1 MNEDCNPVE
10 ESFRKLFDKLNTL
23 SDEIGKANLLT
34 KSFLRCWEFTD
45 CPPEVMR
52 KCIVVLQNADRQCWL
67 LVGTLS
73 GVKDVAPCAVKAG
86 DCRNCGFY
94 QNVNN
99 REQVDVADR
108 VEAVKV
114 LVVEDENIVALEIK
128 DRLKRLG
135 YAVCGVVAFG
145 EQAVEEAREKHPDL
159 VLMDI
164 RLKGKMDGV
173 EAAGIIQRE
182 SDIPVVFL
190 TANSDDPTFL
200 RAKLTN
206 PFGFVLK
213 PFHERE
219 LKTSVDLALYKH
231 KTAQADARL
240 RQREKT
246 LERAKTE
253 VITDSNDKSVEAL
266 DEIIGAARRIL
277 NCASEQER
285 SECVAGIVAQAE
297 ALRAKMMSAAGML
310 SADINRLMDESRRI
324 NKGDLKA
331 S

>member
-173 EAAGIIQRE
+173 EAAGIIQSE

-190 TANSDDPTFL
+190 TANSDDSTFL

-219 LKTSVDLALYKH
+219 LKTSIDLALYRH
-231 KTAQADARL
+231 KTSQADARR
-240 RQREKT
+240 RQSEKT
-246 LERAKTE
+246 LERARVE
-253 VITDSNDKSVEAL
+253 VITDSNDKNIGVL
-266 DEIIGAARRIL
+266 DEIISAARRIPK
-277 NCASEQER
+277 CATEQER
-285 SECVAGIVAQAE
+285 SESVTVIIAHAE
-297 ALRAKMMSAAGML
+297 ALRVKIINDARIS
-310 SADINRLMDESRRI
+310 STDIGRLFDESRRI
-324 NKGDLKA
+324 HKGDLEA